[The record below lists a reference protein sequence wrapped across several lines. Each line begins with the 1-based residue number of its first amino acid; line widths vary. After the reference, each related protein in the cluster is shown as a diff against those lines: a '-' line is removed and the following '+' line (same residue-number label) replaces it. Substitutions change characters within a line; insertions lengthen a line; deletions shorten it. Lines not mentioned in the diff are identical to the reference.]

1 MQITMSFLNTNRFV
15 YWVLPLVVGA
25 VLVFMN
31 YSGIYV
37 FTQIVSPDINRE
49 FGLLEHLQL
58 VLIAITL
65 VYSIKAIPTKEFWL
79 EKLGYIFM
87 SLFLVLLFL
96 EELDYGLHYIEY
108 FSNEPPAESTEIRN
122 FNNQGDN
129 NYYLRQASYVVMV
142 LFFVV
147 LPLVQD
153 KIKNTFIKHFCANR
167 YLVSTFAVYLF
178 IGQLSR
184 WLPRLG
190 MPNNQSLWGNHQEFE
205 ELILYYIIL
214 LYVYEIA
221 IQKKPLFTS
230 NGRFKK

>member
-1 MQITMSFLNTNRFV
+1 MIFPTSNRFA

-31 YSGIYV
+31 YSGVYV
-37 FTQIVSPDINRE
+37 LTQLVSPDINRE

-58 VLIAITL
+58 LLIAISL
-65 VYSIKAIPTKEFWL
+65 VYAVKAIPKKEFWL
-79 EKLGYIFM
+79 EKLGYIM
-87 SLFLVLLFL
+87 MALFFVFLFL

-108 FSNEPPAESTEIRN
+108 FSNKPPTESAEIRN
-122 FNNQGDN
+122 FHNQGDN
-129 NYYLRQASYVVMV
+129 NYYLRQASYVIMV
-142 LFFVV
+142 LLFVV
-147 LPLVQD
+147 LPLIGG
-153 KIKNTFIKHFCANR
+153 KIKNTFTKYFCANR

-178 IGQLSR
+178 VGQLSR

-221 IQKKPLFTS
+221 IQKKPLF
-230 NGRFKK
+230 NAKGRLTEKHL

>member
-1 MQITMSFLNTNRFV
+1 MSFLNTNRFV

-37 FTQIVSPDINRE
+37 FTQTVSPDINRE

-96 EELDYGLHYIEY
+96 EELDYGLH
-108 FSNEPPAESTEIRN
+108 
-122 FNNQGDN
+122 
-129 NYYLRQASYVVMV
+129 
-142 LFFVV
+142 
-147 LPLVQD
+147 
-153 KIKNTFIKHFCANR
+153 
-167 YLVSTFAVYLF
+167 
-178 IGQLSR
+178 
-184 WLPRLG
+184 
-190 MPNNQSLWGNHQEFE
+190 
-205 ELILYYIIL
+205 
-214 LYVYEIA
+214 
-221 IQKKPLFTS
+221 
-230 NGRFKK
+230 